1 MSSLGGRR
9 PSWRFLTLAI
19 VALAMLAIPAAGFA
33 DDDRTRK
40 NDRPAAEVETASD
53 AAKDKLHPKLEEKVE
68 SGSNETVKVFVT
80 VEGSAAQAAAS
91 LDGAKVAQS
100 GDVALV
106 VGEIAAQQLPKLAG
120 RKGVVGVGPVEFAL
134 TGEPLGSPDPEL
146 RKPFDREKVNEALK
160 GLYKRE
166 VPYSKAPKPAGS
178 NFEELKKL
186 GVLDAKTHNFV
197 EAWRA
202 GFTGA
207 GVTVGV
213 LDGGT
218 DFGHPDLL
226 GTWQTWTNAPDPGW
240 NGWPKAFDPY
250 GTLIWLADDS
260 LVDQGVSWYTYTEE
274 KTCATSGRGSK
285 RTCSVDFATRKG
297 PSRNFAAPDEK
308 VTHTYTFPAG
318 WSKSGTVRV
327 GGHPDDYLLALYGE
341 RAAFLVTDPN
351 TAGTYDTI
359 YVDLDADYDF
369 GDEKPVT
376 KASPA
381 AYRDMD
387 GDSYTDLS
395 GGLVYYISD
404 GVTSVPGGVHAFG
417 GIPGSAFAKGEL
429 VAWSGDYDPAIG
441 GHGTETASNIVG
453 QGVIAGKAPCFSDL
467 ETRERG
473 RSTGAVRCSKV
484 DGDDTDVTGG
494 RDGDRGRHDDDD
506 RNRRGDDDD
515 DDDRDSATY
524 PGAVIG
530 GAPHAKLAPYGDIYF
545 SFEFS
550 TQLGYFLATRNGVDI
565 TSNSYG
571 SSDVDNDGFD
581 AASQEAD
588 VIHAGRTSTPL
599 FSTGNGAPGYGTT
612 APPSPSAGIAVGAS
626 TQFGGTGWDSISKL
640 SQVVDNDVMVWS
652 NRGFGATG
660 SPGVDVVADGSYSA
674 GDITLNSVL
683 DGETAWLTWGGT
695 SRSTPVAVG
704 ATALIYQAWKQA
716 NGGTVPAGFY
726 KTAKDILKSSS
737 LDLGYDTTTQGAG
750 SVDAGDAVKTA
761 LGSRARVSPNEWRV
775 GDYRGTEYPV
785 FTHTIAPGGSDT
797 QAFTVN
803 GSGWQA
809 SDRVVKRTATKSM
822 AFSSK
827 PLANESPY
835 NFNAPDYLV
844 DLSSLIRENRDADL
858 MVVRL
863 NYPRA
868 QFDPNGDYVADQD
881 WRLLTYSWTDIDRD
895 GRLWRDRDGDG
906 VVDKTLK
913 STSSNIDGFADID
926 FRRSEID
933 RGEYVRLMY
942 HRAGANALQNFV
954 RDPFERLGDGIFLG
968 LQHSA
973 RNEAIPVTDFQV
985 QVDFYENVDWPWVT
999 TTPTGTGFNASIAVP
1014 AGTPYGMYAGGI
1026 VLTKGSDSMV
1036 VPVSVAVA
1044 AQAAQA
1050 ADGSL
1055 TGAIEFGGSDVAAAQ
1070 SDSLYNNGSV
1080 FGANDWTW
1088 RAESGDWRFFFFD
1101 VPQEPAEGSL
1111 FLTRTTWEGTS
1122 PYTDIDTL
1130 IFGRS
1135 ENHFQVFP
1143 DSVFGAPYVIDTVGG
1158 SPNTNTGAGVWTFDT
1173 ATGGAEDLV
1182 TAPVQEGL
1190 HAIALHQ
1197 VGWQGDAFH
1206 TPFSVTVGGATVSP
1220 TEVEDTTT
1228 DGTGS
1233 FDVTFKA
1240 TVDLEGLEAEAFGL
1254 SQPTVENP
1262 TVQQDDPD
1270 DPSSASVKRNVT
1282 IDHASRLT
1290 VETELDQDIDLFV
1303 VYDENGDGNFTN
1315 AEIVAAS
1322 ATGTGN
1328 EFVEL
1333 TAPDDGNYQV
1343 WLQGWAVTGTPTAKL
1358 TIDAIQG
1365 DDLTVTGEPTG
1376 PVPAGTPVTLTVTY
1390 AKAGMADGDYF
1401 GELLLGPPSAPTA
1414 LAVPITV
1421 TKTSAP

>member
-1 MSSLGGRR
+1 MPSLTGRR
-9 PSWRFLTLAI
+9 PSGRFLTLAL

-33 DDDRTRK
+33 DDERK
-40 NDRPAAEVETASD
+40 KGDAQPAAVVTASD

-68 SGSNETVKVFVT
+68 SGSNETVRVFVT
-80 VEGSAAQAAAS
+80 VEGSAAAAAS
-91 LDGAKVAQS
+91 TLDDARIAQS
-100 GDVALV
+100 GGVALV
-106 VGEIAAQQLPKLAG
+106 VGEISVQQLPKLAG
-120 RKGVVGVGPVEFAL
+120 RKGVLGVGPVELAL
-134 TGEPLGSPDPEL
+134 TGKPLGSPDPQVTP
-146 RKPFDREKVNEALK
+146 KFDREQVNEALE
-160 GLYKRE
+160 GLYRRE
-166 VPYSKAPKPAGS
+166 VPYAKAPAPAGS

-186 GVLDAKTHNFV
+186 ALLDAKTHNFA
-197 EAWRA
+197 EAWNA

-250 GTLIWLADDS
+250 GTLIWLVDDS
-260 LVDQGVSWYTYTEE
+260 LVDQGLSWYTSTEA
-274 KTCATSGRGSK
+274 KACSTAAKGK
-285 RTCSVDFATRKG
+285 KQTCSVDYAVRKG
-297 PSRNFAAPDEK
+297 PSRNFGAPNEK
-308 VTHTYTFPAG
+308 VTHTYTLPAA
-318 WSKSGTVRV
+318 WSKSGTVRL

-351 TAGTYDTI
+351 TAGTYDTV
-359 YVDLDADYDF
+359 YVDLDGDHDF
-369 GDEKPVT
+369 ADEKPVT
-376 KASPA
+376 KGSPA

-387 GDSYTDLS
+387 GDGYTDLS

-404 GVTSVPGGVHAFG
+404 GATSVPGGVHAFG

-429 VAWSGDYDPAIG
+429 VAWSGDFDPAIG
-441 GHGTETASNIVG
+441 GHGTQTASNIVG

-467 ETRERG
+467 KLAGTG
-473 RSTGAVRCSKV
+473 GPTGAVPCRKV
-484 DGDDTDVTGG
+484 DGDDTDVVGE
-494 RDGDRGRHDDDD
+494 
-506 RNRRGDDDD
+506 NRRGKGH
-515 DDDRDSATY
+515 SGNTY

-530 GAPHAKLAPYGDIYF
+530 GAPDARLAPYGDIYF

-550 TQLGYFLATRNGVDI
+550 TQFGYYLATRSGVDI

-588 VIHAGRTSTPL
+588 VIHNGRTSTPI

-640 SQVVDNDVMVWS
+640 SQIVDNDVMVWS

-660 SPGVDVVADGSYSA
+660 APGVDVVADGSYSA
-674 GDITLNSVL
+674 GDITLNTIL

-695 SRSTPVAVG
+695 SRSAPVAAG
-704 ATALIYQAWKQA
+704 ATALVYQAWRSA

-726 KTAKDILKSSS
+726 RTAKDILKSSS
-737 LDLGYDTTTQGAG
+737 QDLGYDTITQGAG

-761 LGSRARVSPNEWRV
+761 LGTRARVSPNEWRV

-785 FTHTIAPGGSDT
+785 FTHLIAPGGTDT

-803 GSGWQA
+803 GSGWTP
-809 SDRVVKRTATKSM
+809 SDRVVKRTATKSLS
-822 AFSSK
+822 FSSK

-844 DLSSLIRENRDADL
+844 DLSAAVKENKDADL
-858 MVVRL
+858 MVIRL

-868 QFDPNGDYVADQD
+868 QFDGNGDYEADQD
-881 WRLLTYSWTDIDRD
+881 WRLLAYSWTDVDGD
-895 GRLWRDRDGDG
+895 GRLWTDKDGDG
-906 VVDKTLK
+906 VVDKTIA
-913 STSSNIDGFADID
+913 SASSNIDGFLDID
-926 FRRSEID
+926 FENSEID
-933 RGEYVRLMY
+933 KGEYVRFMY
-942 HRAGANALQNFV
+942 HRAGSNALQSFV
-954 RDPFERLGDGIFLG
+954 RDPYERLSDGIFLG
-968 LQHSA
+968 LQHST
-973 RNEAIPVTDFQV
+973 RNAAIPVTDFEV

-999 TTPTGTGFNASIAVP
+999 TTPTATGFNASIAVP

-1026 VLTKGSDSMV
+1026 VLTKGDDSMV

-1044 AQAAQA
+1044 AQVAQA
-1050 ADGSL
+1050 TDGSL
-1055 TGAIEFGGSDVAAAQ
+1055 TGALEFGGSDVAAAQ

-1101 VPQEPAEGSL
+1101 VPREPAEGSL
-1111 FLTRTTWEGTS
+1111 FLTQTTWEGTS
-1122 PYTDIDTL
+1122 PYTDLDTL
-1130 IFGRS
+1130 VFGRS

-1158 SPNTNTGAGVWTFDT
+1158 SPNTNVGAGTWLFDT
-1173 ATGGAEDLV
+1173 ATGGPEDLV
-1182 TAPVQEGL
+1182 TAPAQEGL

-1206 TPFSVTVGGATVSP
+1206 TPFSVTVGGASVNP
-1220 TEVEDTTT
+1220 TAVEDTTT

-1233 FDVTFKA
+1233 FEVTFKA

-1254 SQPTVENP
+1254 SRPTVENP
-1262 TVQQDDPD
+1262 TVQQDDPN

-1282 IDHASRLT
+1282 LDHASRLT

-1303 VYDENGDGNFTN
+1303 VYDANGDGSFTN
-1315 AEIVAAS
+1315 GEIVAAS

-1333 TAPDDGNYQV
+1333 TTPPDGNYQV
-1343 WLQGWAVTGTPTAKL
+1343 WLQGWSITGTPTAKL

-1365 DDLTVTGEPTG
+1365 NDLTVSGEPAG
-1376 PVPAGTPVTLTVTY
+1376 AVPAGTPVTLTVSY
-1390 AKAGMADGDYF
+1390 AKAGMEDGVDYF

-1414 LAVPITV
+1414 LAVPIKV
-1421 TKTSAP
+1421 TKVAP